1 MPDIDLELA
10 AARMFGSTAPTRPAP
25 ASAPAPAPEAEMAE
39 RLFGG
44 PDDTR
49 RSTRGE
55 RPGDDDAIARR
66 LFDAPIHGDAE
77 RTIAQALA
85 EVDLLSPED
94 AASEAQQYAPMF
106 DAAGLNA
113 TESKLVA
120 AVAVAVATRPPDPQ
134 TVAMWVEESKA
145 VLQRD
150 FGPRAGAALADAQRL
165 IAGIPEARDLLLSTG
180 LGDHPA
186 FVALAAKKA
195 AELKRLGRLQ

>member
-1 MPDIDLELA
+1 MPDIDLETA
-10 AARMFGSTAPTRPAP
+10 AARMFGSTTPTRPAP
-25 ASAPAPAPEAEMAE
+25 VPAPAPEAEMAG
-39 RLFGG
+39 RLFAN
-44 PDDTR
+44 PDEAR

-55 RPGDDDAIARR
+55 RPGDEDAAARR

-94 AASEAQQYAPMF
+94 AAEEAQQYAPMF

-113 TESKLVA
+113 SESKLIA
-120 AVAVAVATRPPDPQ
+120 EVAVAVATRPPDPQ
-134 TVAMWVEESKA
+134 TVSMWVEESKA

-150 FGPRAGAALADAQRL
+150 FGPRAGEALADAKRL

-186 FVALAAKKA
+186 LVALAAKKA
-195 AELKRLGRLQ
+195 AELKRQGRLKR